1 MFRLPFS
8 EKPVTEIS
16 GKEIPGQMIRLAA
29 ETPMMLDNGGELRDF
44 PIAYQTYGT
53 LNADKSNAI
62 LICHALTGDQFV
74 AEKNPITGREG
85 WWSMMVGPGKPV
97 DTDRFFVICFNVL
110 GGCMG
115 SFGPRHPNPAT
126 HQAFGLDF
134 PVITVGDMVRA
145 QILLVDALGIDK
157 LFCVIGP
164 SGGGMQA
171 LEWAKSWPHRLKAVI
186 PIATAAKHSSQ
197 NMAFHEVARQAIMA
211 DPDWHGGQ
219 YQKHKTSPKAGLA
232 VARMATHITY
242 LSESALHRKF
252 GRSLQNRDN
261 FTFSFDADF
270 QIESYLRHQGSSF
283 VERFDANSYLYI
295 TRAMNYFD
303 LGGEAGLVKVFAD
316 NPVRFCVISFTSD
329 WLFPTRESLD
339 LVHALSANAVDVS
352 FAEIESDK
360 GHDAFLLDEP
370 VFHQVVRGFLDSCAE
385 TIPTHAKPCAQPL
398 RKDLALI
405 ADLIA
410 PNSRVLDIGCG
421 EGALLCHL
429 TQQAACQGRGI
440 EIDLDLVRRAL
451 AAGLPVMQGNAD
463 TDLSWYPDHTFD
475 YVILSQTLQAM
486 QRPKIALE
494 QMLRI
499 GKKVIVSFHNFAYW
513 RVRMALAIGGKMPV
527 TKSLPYS
534 WYDTPNIH
542 FFTLDDFI
550 ELCRELGAQ
559 IETGRLIDGSGNVT
573 PYHPTHGIR
582 TTIASMRAEQAVFM
596 VSMAGT
602 AGFMN

>member
-1 MFRLPFS
+1 MFKLPFS
-8 EKPVTEIS
+8 EKPTP
-16 GKEIPGQMIRLAA
+16 KLPGQLARLAVKVA
-29 ETPMMLDNGGELRDF
+29 MPLDNGGELLDF

-62 LICHALTGDQFV
+62 VICHALTGDQFV
-74 AEKNPITGREG
+74 AEKHPVTDREG

-97 DTDRFFVICFNVL
+97 DTDSFFVICSNIL

-115 SFGPRHPNPAT
+115 SFGPGHINPAT
-126 HQAFGLDF
+126 GNAWGLDF
-134 PVITVGDMVRA
+134 PVISIGDMVRA
-145 QILLVDALGIDK
+145 QILLIDQLGIDRV
-157 LFCVIGP
+157 FCVIGP

-171 LEWAKSWPHRLKAVI
+171 LEWARTWPNRLKSVI

-211 DPDWHGGQ
+211 DPNWHGGQ
-219 YQKHKTSPKAGLA
+219 YKKYKTSPKSGLA
-232 VARMATHITY
+232 VARMATHVTY
-242 LSESALHRKF
+242 LSETALHRKF
-252 GRSLQNRDN
+252 GRTLQNRYG

-303 LGGEAGLVKVFAD
+303 LGAEVGLVKAFAN

-329 WLFPTRESLD
+329 WLFPSRESLD

-370 VFHQVVRGFLDSCAE
+370 VFHQVMRGFLDSCAE
-385 TIPTHAKPCAQPL
+385 TIPTESKPCAQPL
-398 RKDLALI
+398 RTDLAII
-405 ADLIA
+405 ASLVQ

-429 TQQAACQGRGI
+429 TQQAACHGRGI
-440 EIDLDLVRRAL
+440 EIDLNLARRAV
-451 AAGLPVMQGNAD
+451 AAGLPVVQGDANN
-463 TDLSWYPDHTFD
+463 DLFWYPDYAFD

-486 QRPKIALE
+486 DRPRETLE

-499 GKKVIVSFHNFAYW
+499 GKRVILSFHNFAFW

-527 TKSLPYS
+527 TKSLPYI
-534 WYDTPNIH
+534 WYDTPNVH
-542 FFTLDDFI
+542 FFTLDDFV
-550 ELCRELGAQ
+550 ELCRDIGVV
-559 IETGRLIDGSGNVT
+559 IETGRLIDGRGRVS
-573 PYHPTHGIR
+573 PYQPHHGWAA
-582 TTIASMRAEQAVFM
+582 TAASLKAEQAVFM
-596 VSMAGT
+596 VTSA
-602 AGFMN
+602 